1 MDPEQQTTDSTAQIS
16 VEPQPAAPPQLPVF
30 HMVGI
35 LVLAA
40 TLTVIVRRIGKIQ
53 TANKFRRWLP
63 ILYVSIWGVAGMF
76 ITLTYASALPD
87 YWVVVVGLF
96 VVATLL
102 ASVGWMRS
110 VTAGLALAMEGRL
123 KIGDAIRLQHIE
135 GEIYAF
141 GLRSVRVR
149 SVDGTIHEVPNEK
162 FMSESVANLSGDGG
176 DSACEITLKVPPLI
190 EPNRALVIA
199 RNAAILTPLASPQ
212 HQPEVFL
219 NTSDETD
226 ESFEVHV
233 RGYAFD
239 PSYQDHYR
247 SDVVAR
253 FHDDFRREK
262 SGTKTSASG
271 LVLVEE

>member
-1 MDPEQQTTDSTAQIS
+1 M
-16 VEPQPAAPPQLPVF
+16 
-30 HMVGI
+30 GI
-35 LVLAA
+35 VLIA
-40 TLTVIVRRIGKIQ
+40 VIVTYFLRRLGRIQ
-53 TANKFRRWLP
+53 TATKLRRWMP
-63 ILYVSIWGVAGMF
+63 ILYVSVWGAASVLIAF
-76 ITLTYASALPD
+76 TYATALPD
-87 YWVVVVGLF
+87 YWIVVVGLF
-96 VVATLL
+96 VATVLL
-102 ASVGWMRS
+102 ASVGWLRS
-110 VTAGLALAMEGRL
+110 VAAGLALALESRL
-123 KIGDAIRLQHIE
+123 HIGDSIRLDKIE
-135 GEIYAF
+135 GEIHAF

-176 DSACEITLKVPPLI
+176 DSACEITIKVPPLI
-190 EPNRALVIA
+190 EPNRALLIA

-226 ESFEVHV
+226 ESFEIHV

-262 SGTKTSASG
+262 GGGTKLSASG
-271 LVLVEE
+271 LVLVDE